1 VTICSWLG
9 AVILKRSSSSAH
21 ERLDALG
28 LVAARYVHAIFTYF
42 AEPGA
47 NMAL

>member
-21 ERLDALG
+21 ETLDAVGLG
-28 LVAARYVHAIFTYF
+28 APRYLHAIFTYF

-47 NMAL
+47 NMAF